1 MKMTLYERY
10 VLSLLLVREETQTNA
25 KIDYMYNVTDHIF
38 EEVFEDELRSLEKKG
53 FIEVS
58 NGEWFINPA
67 KIAMIKSWFM
77 QIKKMNNYK
86 TIDLLSNIDMSINE
100 LEKRSDVDNMMYQA
114 LVVQIVNSLKNKI
127 KQ

>member
-1 MKMTLYERY
+1 MKITLYERY

-25 KIDYMYNVTDHIF
+25 KIDYMYNVTDHVF
-38 EEVFEDELRSLEKKG
+38 EEVFENELRSLEKKG

-86 TIDLLSNIDMSINE
+86 TIDLLSNIDLSINE

>member
-1 MKMTLYERY
+1 MKITLYERY

-25 KIDYMYNVTDHIF
+25 KIDYMYNVTDHVF

-53 FIEVS
+53 FIEIS

>member
-25 KIDYMYNVTDHIF
+25 KIDYMYTVTDHVF

-53 FIEVS
+53 FIEIS